1 MAIIQLLLLDEDHY
15 YAERLAAFI
24 KSSEYADRMQP
35 KLFTKTEYVDK
46 LLEAN
51 SDSCILLASDSFLP
65 ECVKYK
71 EHLCMLSISN
81 MLLEDDFSDPDLPS
95 LYRFQ
100 PLQQLL
106 SRILDLYQEKYTVQS
121 TPSKKTTQVVSFY
134 SAIGNCGKTL
144 SAVHLARELA
154 FRGKKVLFLSL
165 EAPSIAFHLLQ
176 GADPQHF
183 SRILYFVKSMP
194 EQLKSKLGLF
204 IKQDLRLGIDYLS
217 PCHHLR
223 EAQEMSAEE
232 TRLLIEALVVM
243 DSYDFIILDLEASL
257 HVRIS
262 QALKLSDITL
272 WLVLDELNCLHK
284 TKAVMKSVGALSG
297 IHYVLNKYTGTISND
312 FGSAEIVFSGFLPY
326 MPEWKTIHSLEPFF
340 TGGIFPDQVMQ
351 AFEANNR
358 KGAPV

>member
-1 MAIIQLLLLDEDHY
+1 MAKIQLLLLDEDHF

-24 KSSEYADRMQP
+24 KSSEYADRIQP
-35 KLFTKTEYVDK
+35 KLFTKAEYVDR
-46 LLEAN
+46 LLE
-51 SDSCILLASDSFLP
+51 SISEFCILLASESFLP

-71 EHLCMLSISN
+71 ERLCLLSIGN
-81 MLLEDDFSDPDLPS
+81 NLLSDEFSDPDVPT

-106 SRILDLYQEKYTVQS
+106 SRIFDLYQEKHMIQS
-121 TPSKKTTQVVSFY
+121 TPSRNTTQVVSFY

-165 EAPSIAFHLLQ
+165 EAPSFAFHLLH

-194 EQLKSKLGLF
+194 DQLKSKLGMF

-232 TRLLIEALVVM
+232 TRLLIEAIVAM

-262 QALKLSDITL
+262 QALTLSDITL

-284 TKAVMKSVGALSG
+284 TKSVMKSVGVLSG
-297 IHYVLNKYTGTISND
+297 IHFVLNKYTGTIKND
-312 FGSAEIVFSGFLPY
+312 FGSAEIVLHGYLPY
-326 MPEWKTIHSLEPFF
+326 MPEWKTVHSLEPFF
-340 TGGIFPDQVMQ
+340 TGGIFPDQLMQ
-351 AFEANNR
+351 AFEANHL
-358 KGAPV
+358 KGALV